1 MSAGNLA
8 IVFAPNVLCP
18 ATPDL
23 NYQMRMP
30 TLSYAPLCHLPQ
42 PAASS
47 SSSPFSCPPLVGGG
61 LMLHTC
67 RALVEFAIA
76 HAYALAMHL
85 DNTAKPKPAAPVI
98 AS

>member
-1 MSAGNLA
+1 MALLRKLPPDNLRFFLFLAKFLHKVSLVSEKNKMSAGNLA

-30 TLSYAPLCHLPQ
+30 TLS
-42 PAASS
+42 
-47 SSSPFSCPPLVGGG
+47 
-61 LMLHTC
+61 
-67 RALVEFAIA
+67 ALVEFAIA